1 MEGACVLQYDHQ
13 EDHSYR
19 QSVTWTSATFGMRYI
34 TKSSEFYSHKAAA
47 SVEQYFLSHESI
59 ITTRLWC
66 SLGAQLI
73 TLGQNGSNLGR
84 IKTFDFCHC
93 QHHICWQNVPFH
105 PVVVVGSGYDF
116 LFNSLLEHCDY
127 VSKGFLLL
135 YYGQFDQKGSNIKY
149 LSPPL
154 QNPCR
159 QSHQR
164 EVPRWEIFMEQELR
178 FGLDLGRFGNF

>member
-1 MEGACVLQYDHQ
+1 MQGTCVLQYDYQ

-73 TLGQNGSNLGR
+73 TLGQKGFSNFSWMFLYPNSFKLKQACLSFQSFVMFCCLVSVMKSICSFLMFVGLFKPFIHLLEWFGSN
-84 IKTFDFCHC
+84 
-93 QHHICWQNVPFH
+93 HI
-105 PVVVVGSGYDF
+105 
-116 LFNSLLEHCDY
+116 
-127 VSKGFLLL
+127 
-135 YYGQFDQKGSNIKY
+135 
-149 LSPPL
+149 
-154 QNPCR
+154 
-159 QSHQR
+159 
-164 EVPRWEIFMEQELR
+164 
-178 FGLDLGRFGNF
+178 